1 MLFNFLQ
8 KIYYKRCMRDNPHS
22 ESSVKNILHLETCH
36 VHARSGGKQ
45 GSACVENATNNFLK
59 KKCIPI

>member
-1 MLFNFLQ
+1 
-8 KIYYKRCMRDNPHS
+8 MRDNPHS